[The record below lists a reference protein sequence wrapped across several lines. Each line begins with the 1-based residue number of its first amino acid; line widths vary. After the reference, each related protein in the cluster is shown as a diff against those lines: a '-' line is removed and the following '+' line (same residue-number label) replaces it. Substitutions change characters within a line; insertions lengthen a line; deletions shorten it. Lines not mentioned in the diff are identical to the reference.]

1 MTNLNDLFRALSD
14 RRRRHVLYVLRQ
26 RDRPVPVEQLTEYLY
41 EMDRDRPGD
50 PPAASVHEIHSD
62 LVEVHLP
69 ELRRDG
75 LVEYDPETEIVA
87 LDRVDAATRTI
98 LDLAWRFEMRS
109 L

>member
-1 MTNLNDLFRALSD
+1 MTNRNDLFRVLSD

-26 RDRPVPVEQLTEYLY
+26 RDRPVPAEQLTEYLY
-41 EMDRDRPGD
+41 ELEHDRRDD
-50 PPAASVHEIHSD
+50 PPAASVHEIHTD

-69 ELRRDG
+69 ELHRDG

-87 LDRVDAATRTI
+87 SARIDAATRAI
-98 LDLAWRFEMRS
+98 LDLAWRFETRS